1 MLLRGFGAVLSLFFE
16 HVFLPPLFRL
26 QAFVGA
32 HITTLHCIGR
42 GRVTR

>member
-1 MLLRGFGAVLSLFFE
+1 MLVRGFGAVLSMFFE
-16 HVFLPPLFRL
+16 CVILQPCFRL

-42 GRVTR
+42 GWETL